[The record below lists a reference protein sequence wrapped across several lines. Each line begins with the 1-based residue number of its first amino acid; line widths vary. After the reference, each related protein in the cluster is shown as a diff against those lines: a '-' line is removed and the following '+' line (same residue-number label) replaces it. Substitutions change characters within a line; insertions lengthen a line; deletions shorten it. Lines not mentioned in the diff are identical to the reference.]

1 MILEYTLNQGAQ
13 IKLLLIILFQSFLF
27 SQSIPYFDSEKA
39 FSYLELQCDFGPRY
53 PGSEGHLNFKNYLEN
68 FLNNANPDTL
78 IVYDH
83 EITHPYKE
91 EKVNLYNFL
100 SRYNMHAENRIMI
113 MAHWDTREI
122 ADMDKN
128 PENHSKP
135 ILGANDGA
143 SGISVL
149 MLLAEILSE
158 NKLQNL
164 GVDLLFIDGEDMGRS
179 GDIENFC
186 IGTTRF
192 CEVLP
197 SPIPMYAICLDMVAD
212 KDPSFPIETFSWIQA
227 PELVREIWTLANE
240 LGYTEF
246 KNNIVS
252 PIYDDHRALT
262 LNSGIPAI
270 DIIDFDYPYWHTL
283 DDTPENCSASTLKI
297 IGNVMCEFIYRK
309 DYEEK

>member
-1 MILEYTLNQGAQ
+1 MLEYILNQGAQ
-13 IKLLLIILFQSFLF
+13 IRLLLVILFQSILL
-27 SQSIPYFDSEKA
+27 SQSIPYFDSDKA

-53 PGSEGHLNFKNYLEN
+53 PGSEGHLNFKNYLEE
-68 FLNNANPDTL
+68 FLKDNNPDTL
-78 IVYDH
+78 VVYEH
-83 EITHPYKE
+83 EIDHPYKE
-91 EKVNLYNFL
+91 KKVNLYNFL
-100 SRYNMHAENRIMI
+100 SRYNVHLPNRIML

-122 ADMDKN
+122 ADKDKN
-128 PENHSKP
+128 PDNHSKP

-149 MLLAEILSE
+149 MILAEILSK
-158 NKLQNL
+158 NKLENI

-186 IGTTRF
+186 IGTTKF

-197 SPIPMYAICLDMVAD
+197 NPKPQYAICLDMIAD
-212 KDPSFPIETFSWIQA
+212 KNPSFPIESFSWAQA
-227 PELVREIWTLANE
+227 PDLVREIWSLANN
-240 LGYTEF
+240 LGYKEF
-246 KNNIVS
+246 KTDIVP

-283 DDTPENCSASTLKI
+283 DDIPENCSANTLKI
-297 IGNVMCEFIYRK
+297 VGNVMCEFIYRK